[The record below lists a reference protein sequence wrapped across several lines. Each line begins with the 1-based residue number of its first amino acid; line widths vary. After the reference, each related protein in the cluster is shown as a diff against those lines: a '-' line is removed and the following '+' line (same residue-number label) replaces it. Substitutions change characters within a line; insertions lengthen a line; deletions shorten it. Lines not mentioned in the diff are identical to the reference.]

1 MAIHKLWRL
10 SEGGANNF
18 GLTCTDDG
26 LMLGR
31 TPLIERCGI
40 RFVVRNRDEIE
51 RLLYRVF
58 PNEAVDRLLPGL
70 ETVAAALNAND
81 PCLARIAA
89 VHLRIPDL
97 PSVAARDDIEAEDL
111 LIKYGDWDPA
121 LHPRTGTPP
130 NPGWF
135 ASTDGSV
142 NDSSPIRVVENDHP
156 FSRTDA
162 AESIGQRRVVLPP
175 GERNDELAD
184 LLEWIANAK
193 PEDEKALKAEIK
205 RQYLDVG
212 DTTGANALNAALDN
226 VLGPG
231 IEYKDRQR
239 ILDAIGPY
247 SLAEQGDRTTEAA
260 VDAGMLLLAMFPP
273 IGEVEAAEV
282 WALGWARR
290 GWYFDALFRKGTV
303 HPLAR
308 TIDDF
313 DEAGIATSRKSMDLN
328 APTYQDFGRLT
339 SGINRYLVK
348 LEGYRGTN
356 WGGDRIEPDEI
367 TGRMLHLIIPKD
379 SMKAVQMD
387 AIDAAIARAAAK
399 GISIKI
405 TEF

>member
-1 MAIHKLWRL
+1 
-10 SEGGANNF
+10 
-18 GLTCTDDG
+18 
-26 LMLGR
+26 
-31 TPLIERCGI
+31 
-40 RFVVRNRDEIE
+40 
-51 RLLYRVF
+51 
-58 PNEAVDRLLPGL
+58 
-70 ETVAAALNAND
+70 VAAALNAND

-212 DTTGANALNAALDN
+212 DPRADCNIAFAL
-226 VLGPG
+226 
-231 IEYKDRQR
+231 
-239 ILDAIGPY
+239 
-247 SLAEQGDRTTEAA
+247 S
-260 VDAGMLLLAMFPP
+260 
-273 IGEVEAAEV
+273 
-282 WALGWARR
+282 
-290 GWYFDALFRKGTV
+290 
-303 HPLAR
+303 
-308 TIDDF
+308 
-313 DEAGIATSRKSMDLN
+313 
-328 APTYQDFGRLT
+328 
-339 SGINRYLVK
+339 
-348 LEGYRGTN
+348 
-356 WGGDRIEPDEI
+356 
-367 TGRMLHLIIPKD
+367 
-379 SMKAVQMD
+379 
-387 AIDAAIARAAAK
+387 
-399 GISIKI
+399 
-405 TEF
+405 